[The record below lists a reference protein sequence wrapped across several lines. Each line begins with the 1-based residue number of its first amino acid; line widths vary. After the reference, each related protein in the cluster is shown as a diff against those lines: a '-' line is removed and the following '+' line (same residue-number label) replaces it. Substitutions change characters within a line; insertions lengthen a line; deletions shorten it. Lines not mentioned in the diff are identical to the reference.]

1 MINIKLKDFLKRG
14 DFDKYKIDIK
24 TYNADEE
31 HNCVIIPQLCYC
43 DYVYK
48 LNNDF
53 ILDSVFGRDIKEFR
67 ISVHEESCYYWIFA
81 DIYIP
86 SVISL
91 KNI

>member
-1 MINIKLKDFLKRG
+1 MTNKKNYDIILKKRVINIKLKDFLKRG

-48 LNNDF
+48 LNSDF
-53 ILDSVFGRDIKEFR
+53 TF
-67 ISVHEESCYYWIFA
+67 
-81 DIYIP
+81 IYIFFY
-86 SVISL
+86 SYTT
-91 KNI
+91 KKYNIRRIKKIINY